1 MPSFERVFRNVDLLL
16 AKTDEE
22 RAYLKGK
29 HAGLDRGRK
38 QALVVFIIAIIVMK
52 LFEDM

>member
-1 MPSFERVFRNVDLLL
+1 MPSFERAFRNVDLLL

-29 HAGLDRGRK
+29 HAGLDKGRK
-38 QALVVFIIAIIVMK
+38 QAVVIFIIAIVLMK
-52 LFEDM
+52 LFAVL